1 MKSRLW
7 IIIVLLTLPLVAC
20 NAAGGFNIRSD
31 DNWNYLTL
39 TMSEQQIRDLI
50 VPILTNGRDFRMQNV
65 TIDLRPGEITARGDV
80 VGQDGRLYP
89 GSLSMRAWAAGGRLN
104 LEVTTFNFAGFNA
117 DAAMLQRF
125 NADMAAGIARDAA
138 QSDSETHEV
147 TITDSTFS
155 ITWRS
160 SK

>member
-1 MKSRLW
+1 MKARLW
-7 IIIVLLTLPLVAC
+7 IIFFLLALPLVAC
-20 NAAGGFNIRSD
+20 NAAGGFNVRSD

-39 TMSEQQIRDLI
+39 TMSEQQVRDLI

-65 TIDLRPGEITARGDV
+65 RIDLRPGEIIAGGDV

-89 GSLSMRAWAAGGRLN
+89 GSLSMRAWAAEGRLN
-104 LEVTTFNFAGFNA
+104 LEITTFNFAGFNA

-125 NADMAAGIARDAA
+125 NADMAAGLARDAA
-138 QSDSETHEV
+138 NSNSETNDV
-147 TITDSTFS
+147 TITDTEFS

-160 SK
+160 PK